1 MSNALTS
8 DPITPS
14 LCACGSQ
21 KSYTDCCQR
30 YHQGEAAPTP
40 ETLMR
45 SRFTAFVLKLDA
57 YLYASWHSSTQP
69 KILDLSDSPDWVSL
83 RILDSGSKGDN
94 GYVHFQAIYRLNSGW
109 GYLQEISAF
118 VKERERW
125 YYLKGEP
132 KEGILKP
139 QRNAP
144 CPCGSGKKFKTCCS

>member
-1 MSNALTS
+1 MPNVITAE
-8 DPITPS
+8 PIMPA

-21 KSYTDCCQR
+21 QSYLNCCQR

-57 YLYASWHSSTQP
+57 YLYASWHKSTRP
-69 KILDLSDSPDWVSL
+69 EILDLSDSPDWTSL
-83 RILDSGSKGDN
+83 RILDSGSKGNN

-109 GYLQEISAF
+109 GYLQEISTF
-118 VKERERW
+118 VKENQRW